1 MVNFCKNPGMLRP
14 HRRVVLALVL
24 FAPGLACKA
33 NDKANDETNDKTND
47 ETKPAAR
54 DQALDISSIDPALT
68 GKLMIDVPPGSEL
81 HPAGPGNVVISG
93 LKPELFEL
101 LISVEPRD
109 LDIWR
114 DDPDHI
120 VLDEPD
126 LVIFSVEVGEGKRDL
141 LTFSSNVKVGER
153 VFGCVPNTE
162 AFADRAYIDPMI
174 AACRS
179 LRIE

>member
-1 MVNFCKNPGMLRP
+1 MLP
-14 HRRVVLALVL
+14 PRRCVVFALVL
-24 FAPGLACKA
+24 FAPGLACKSSNKA
-33 NDKANDETNDKTND
+33 DDKTNDKTND
-47 ETKPAAR
+47 ETKPVPKV
-54 DQALDISSIDPALT
+54 QALDISSIDPALT
-68 GKLMIDVPPGSEL
+68 GKLMVDVPPGSEL

-93 LKPELFEL
+93 LKSELFEL

-126 LVIFSVEVGEGKRDL
+126 LVIFSVEVGERRL
-141 LTFSSNVKVGER
+141 LTFSSNVKIGER
-153 VFGCVPNTE
+153 VFGCVSNTE